1 MELDEKQ
8 KSFID
13 YYLETMDVAGSA
25 KRAGFDKNNSLKIGL
40 DLLGQTLI
48 QEAIK
53 KRQVE
58 LNTAYKGMEF
68 SREDVIRI
76 YWMMYSECR
85 VKGKIKEAKEI
96 INDIARW
103 YGVEPDKI
111 KNELATLVFNLDGNK
126 I

>member
-1 MELDEKQ
+1 MELDQQQSK
-8 KSFID
+8 FID
-13 YYLETMDVAGSA
+13 YYLETMDVSSSA
-25 KRAGFDKNNSLKIGL
+25 KRAGYDKSNSMKIGL
-40 DLLGQTLI
+40 DLLGQQLI

-53 KRQVE
+53 KRQEE

-68 SREDVIRI
+68 NKEDVIRI

-85 VKGKIKEAKEI
+85 SKGKIKEAKEI

-103 YGVEPDKI
+103 YGVEPDKMKKEI
-111 KNELATLVFNLDGNK
+111 ANLIFNIDGDK

>member
-1 MELDEKQ
+1 MELDDKQ
-8 KSFID
+8 KNFID
-13 YYLETMDVAGSA
+13 YYLETMDVTGSA
-25 KRAGFDKNNSLKIGL
+25 KRAGYDKNNALKIGL
-40 DLLGQTLI
+40 DLLGQNII

-53 KRQVE
+53 KRQEE
-58 LNTAYKGMEF
+58 LNTAYRGMEF

-85 VKGKIKEAKEI
+85 SKAKIKEAKEI

-111 KNELATLVFNLDGNK
+111 KNELATLVFNLDGGK

>member
-8 KSFID
+8 SNFID

-25 KRAGFDKNNSLKIGL
+25 KRAGYDKSNALKIGL
-40 DLLGQTLI
+40 DLLGQQII

-53 KRQVE
+53 IRQEE

-68 SREDVIRI
+68 TREDVIRI

-111 KNELATLVFNLDGNK
+111 KKELATLVFNLDGTK